1 MTPLFCG
8 IIIKVRNLERCR
20 NFYRDVLRL
29 GNPVTDSNFRCEFS
43 LGSGMRLVL
52 CKAREEE
59 QLAETTRSAVWL
71 VPEDPA
77 FQLDLLASYGCLP
90 GADELNLLYPNV
102 KCYRDPEN
110 NPVYIVTEPMK

>member
-29 GNPVTDSNFRCEFS
+29 GNPVTDSNFRSEFT
-43 LGSGMRLVL
+43 LGDGMRLVL

-59 QLAETTRSAVWL
+59 QLPEGVRSAIWI
-71 VPEDPA
+71 VPDDPE
-77 FQLDLLASYGCLP
+77 FQMDLLASYGCLP

-102 KCYRDPEN
+102 KCYHDPEG
-110 NPVYIVTEPMK
+110 NPVYIVTEKA